1 MTWAPWHT
9 MMRVHPI
16 RLPIVCCLLFYTSQS
31 SLICLINFGIFQH
44 SPSENQPAKFV
55 PGEFSLSSPSS
66 LQRVEDSENL
76 KDQVEQPSPVSVL
89 EQNFIESNISQ
100 PGRLSYQELLL
111 VLYFLNS
118 ASEITELNFCSSVAH

>member
-1 MTWAPWHT
+1 M
-9 MMRVHPI
+9 
-16 RLPIVCCLLFYTSQS
+16 
-31 SLICLINFGIFQH
+31 CLINFDIFQH